1 MHLLHS
7 LTTTYALDAYLFKLY
22 CYNITINKGL
32 TMDNETTK
40 ELINELKNINSNLR
54 VHNQILTVL
63 LKFALDSSSF
73 KSKTTDEIK
82 ASTEKQNEI
91 LRAIHEGNL

>member
-1 MHLLHS
+1 MKKEKSLLIEQLS
-7 LTTTYALDAYLFKLY
+7 
-22 CYNITINKGL
+22 NINK
-32 TMDNETTK
+32 N
-40 ELINELKNINSNLR
+40 LIT
-54 VHNQILTVL
+54 HNQIMSVF
-63 LKFALDSSSF
+63 LKFALDSSSY

>member
-1 MHLLHS
+1 
-7 LTTTYALDAYLFKLY
+7 
-22 CYNITINKGL
+22 
-32 TMDNETTK
+32 MDNKTTK

-91 LRAIHEGNL
+91 LKAIHESNF

>member
-1 MHLLHS
+1 
-7 LTTTYALDAYLFKLY
+7 
-22 CYNITINKGL
+22 
-32 TMDNETTK
+32 MDNETTK

-63 LKFALDSSSF
+63 LKFALDSSSY

-82 ASTEKQNEI
+82 ATAQKENEI
-91 LRAIHEGNL
+91 LNAIHEGSKWLS

>member
-1 MHLLHS
+1 
-7 LTTTYALDAYLFKLY
+7 
-22 CYNITINKGL
+22 
-32 TMDNETTK
+32 MDNETTK

-63 LKFALDSSSF
+63 LKFALDSSSY

-82 ASTEKQNEI
+82 AT
-91 LRAIHEGNL
+91 A

>member
-1 MHLLHS
+1 
-7 LTTTYALDAYLFKLY
+7 
-22 CYNITINKGL
+22 
-32 TMDNETTK
+32 MDNKTTK

-63 LKFALDSSSF
+63 LKFALDSSSY

-82 ASTEKQNEI
+82 ATSQKENEI
-91 LRAIHEGNL
+91 LKTINESNF

>member
-1 MHLLHS
+1 MS
-7 LTTTYALDAYLFKLY
+7 VF
-22 CYNITINKGL
+22 
-32 TMDNETTK
+32 
-40 ELINELKNINSNLR
+40 
-54 VHNQILTVL
+54 
-63 LKFALDSSSF
+63 LKFALDSSSY